1 MPPMR
6 RRSAS
11 VVASLSSPRTVFR
24 SRSINGVCRLNTSAS
39 RNSYKHHHQHRFNHQ
54 ALSSLRYFA
63 SSSGD
68 DNYDEEWI
76 PPDDSP
82 LRRNR
87 ENYSNSAEE
96 IVEVIDLEA
105 TLNNKSNTQL
115 LNDDPSVNHQKAEYE
130 VQATNVDWDDILIE
144 VKDSG
149 EEELLDRLVEEY
161 NLQDRLA
168 ALNDTDQRKQQ
179 TDKVVDETANENEDE
194 DEDWYDEH
202 AFENLSDEEIIDE
215 LIENSPSLSQL
226 ELEILSQEMK
236 DSDDEDV
243 NLSDNIHYQE
253 FRAMVLDDYYQKRQK
268 RKNDVSSETTISES
282 PTLQQQQQQQG
293 LTAGEQF
300 EPSKYP
306 HNWTDYDSKQAFQR
320 DFLQGEDD
328 SNSKWIPP
336 SSDFFP
342 SSSYEEKQPDD
353 SSNFDDTI
361 DWLEA
366 RRSRL
371 NQSEESKGRS
381 QLMTPNEAD
390 AFRHKKSQIDVIPY
404 TLFTSAELSSSLSA
418 QGATDIRIIDVAD
431 YEDLY
436 GVGMGCSHLM
446 VATGRNSSHLRVL
459 ADSIVRNLKA
469 RKLNER
475 GVVGALS
482 GVEGGTDIFSNKKSR
497 ARASKNGI
505 TNTSARIDDDWCVVD
520 CGNIHVHIL
529 EQNTRDCLD
538 IESLW
543 DLSNPNSEG
552 SKLRRVDCEN
562 EDEVDTY
569 VAENPVPE
577 EYTARMRNEAG
588 GGGWMTG
595 DAGGRMIIPGLYNRK
610 SFSSKWR
617 GKSKGQRRR

>member
-1 MPPMR
+1 MP
-6 RRSAS
+6 
-11 VVASLSSPRTVFR
+11 SS
-24 SRSINGVCRLNTSAS
+24 
-39 RNSYKHHHQHRFNHQ
+39 
-54 ALSSLRYFA
+54 
-63 SSSGD
+63 
-68 DNYDEEWI
+68 
-76 PPDDSP
+76 
-82 LRRNR
+82 
-87 ENYSNSAEE
+87 YSDSAEE

-105 TLNNKSNTQL
+105 TLNIKSNTQL

-130 VQATNVDWDDILIE
+130 VEATNVDWDDILIE
-144 VKDSG
+144 LKDSG

-168 ALNDTDQRKQQ
+168 ALNDTNQRKQP
-179 TDKVVDETANENEDE
+179 TDQVIDETANENEE
-194 DEDWYDEH
+194 EDWYSENE
-202 AFENLSDEEIIDE
+202 FENLSDEEIIDE

-236 DSDDEDV
+236 DSEEEDLDYSLEDV

-253 FRAMVLDDYYQKRQK
+253 FRAMVLDDYYQKKQK

-282 PTLQQQQQQQG
+282 ATLQQQPQQQTQQG
-293 LTAGEQF
+293 LAIGEQL
-300 EPSKYP
+300 ESSKYP

-320 DFLQGEDD
+320 DFLHG
-328 SNSKWIPP
+328 KWIPP

-371 NQSEESKGRS
+371 NQSEKSKGHS
-381 QLMTPNEAD
+381 QLMTPDEAD

-431 YEDLY
+431 YEELY

-520 CGNIHVHIL
+520 CGNIHVHIIM
-529 EQNTRDCLD
+529 QNTRDCLD

-577 EYTARMRNEAG
+577 EYSARMRNEVG
-588 GGGWMTG
+588 GGGWMIG
-595 DAGGRMIIPGLYNRK
+595 DTGGRMIIPGLYNRK
-610 SFSSKWR
+610 SFSSKWS
-617 GKSKGQRRR
+617 GKSKGRRRR

>member
-1 MPPMR
+1 MP
-6 RRSAS
+6 
-11 VVASLSSPRTVFR
+11 SS
-24 SRSINGVCRLNTSAS
+24 
-39 RNSYKHHHQHRFNHQ
+39 
-54 ALSSLRYFA
+54 
-63 SSSGD
+63 
-68 DNYDEEWI
+68 
-76 PPDDSP
+76 
-82 LRRNR
+82 
-87 ENYSNSAEE
+87 YSNSAAEE

-105 TLNNKSNTQL
+105 TLNIKSNTQL
-115 LNDDPSVNHQKAEYE
+115 LNDDPSVDQQTAEYE

-144 VKDSG
+144 LKDSG
-149 EEELLDRLVEEY
+149 EEELLHRLVEEY
-161 NLQDRLA
+161 NLQGRLE
-168 ALNDTDQRKQQ
+168 ALNGTNQRKQQ
-179 TDKVVDETANENEDE
+179 TDQVIDETSNENEDE
-194 DEDWYDEH
+194 DSYDES

-226 ELEILSQEMK
+226 ELEILSQDMK
-236 DSDDEDV
+236 DSEEGEEDYSLEDA
-243 NLSDNIHYQE
+243 NLNDNVHYQE
-253 FRAMVLDDYYQKRQK
+253 FRAMVLDDYYQKKEKRQ
-268 RKNDVSSETTISES
+268 NDMSSETTISES
-282 PTLQQQQQQQG
+282 ATLQQPQPQQPQQG
-293 LTAGEQF
+293 LAVGEQL
-300 EPSKYP
+300 ESSKYP

-328 SNSKWIPP
+328 SNGKWIPP

-371 NQSEESKGRS
+371 NQSEESNKSREGRS
-381 QLMTPNEAD
+381 QLMTPDEAD

-431 YEDLY
+431 YEELY
-436 GVGMGCSHLM
+436 GVGMGCSHLL
-446 VATGRNSSHLRVL
+446 VATGRNSSHLRVM
-459 ADSIVRNLKA
+459 ADSVVRNLKA

-529 EQNTRDCLD
+529 EQNTRQCLD

-577 EYTARMRNEAG
+577 EYSARMRNEAG

-595 DAGGRMIIPGLYNRK
+595 DTGGRMIIPGLYNRK
-610 SFSSKWR
+610 SFSSKWS
-617 GKSKGQRRR
+617 GKSKGRRRR